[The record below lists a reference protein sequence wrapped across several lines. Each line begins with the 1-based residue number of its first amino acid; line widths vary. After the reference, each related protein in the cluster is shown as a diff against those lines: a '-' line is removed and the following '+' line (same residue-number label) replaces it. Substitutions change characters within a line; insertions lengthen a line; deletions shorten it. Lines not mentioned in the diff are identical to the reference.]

1 MTEQEYQEKL
11 VVVDQRSLY
20 NSEKIKSLEDRMD
33 AVEDDQ
39 RAIYKIA
46 TSMELM
52 AQKVNTIE
60 SKVDVMVEKTET
72 NAKIWTETERKLS
85 DRVNEI
91 ENGADRRIAKT
102 FNSVK
107 NSVITAICTSIATGL
122 VGVLI
127 LLLANNGAVK

>member
-60 SKVDVMVEKTET
+60 SKVDVVVEKTET

-91 ENGADRRIAKT
+91 ENGADKRIAKT